1 MIKHDVLNHNDLK
14 LGLSNIY
21 VCLFCIFIQITF
33 GFFTNSFL
41 QTEKTPKIGYNWI
54 FIIKIFL
61 KTDEKT
67 YLRGLE
73 MV

>member
-1 MIKHDVLNHNDLK
+1 MIKHDVLDHNDLK

-41 QTEKTPKIGYNWI
+41 QTEKTPKIGYN
-54 FIIKIFL
+54 
-61 KTDEKT
+61 
-67 YLRGLE
+67 
-73 MV
+73 